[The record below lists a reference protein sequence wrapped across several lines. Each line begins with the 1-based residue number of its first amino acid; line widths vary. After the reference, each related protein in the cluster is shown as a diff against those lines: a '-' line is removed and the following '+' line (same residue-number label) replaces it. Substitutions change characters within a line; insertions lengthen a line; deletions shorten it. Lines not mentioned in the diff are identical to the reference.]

1 MASRVEIV
9 SSTVSPFATDD
20 VLTEKLITSAERRLA
35 ATSKEERVRV
45 LFSKNK
51 VSTVRPRRVGTF
63 LTLRLKRFLNGT
75 ALLRMKSSS
84 SSVRLWMSSR
94 SLRGVIGGLL
104 LTHTRRPRHPLLR
117 SRRRCAVC
125 QRCSLSLQRNRPGSA
140 ARGLHDR

>member
-104 LTHTRRPRHPLLR
+104 LAHTPRPRHPLLQSKRQRAARVR
-117 SRRRCAVC
+117 SRPSRP
-125 QRCSLSLQRNRPGSA
+125 RNLPGSGTA
-140 ARGLHDR
+140 ALHDR